1 MRHIDKI
8 RDKRYAEIK
17 LLDRLMMVCMIHG
30 VRYSTKMVVSGWKMT

>member
-17 LLDRLMMVCMIHG
+17 LFDRLMMVCMIRG